1 MSIKPSFF
9 TAQSFQFLEDL
20 SKNNNRPWFNTH
32 KERYEDTIRS
42 PALAFIEAIQPNIKI
57 ISPHMTATAKKTGG
71 SLMRVY
77 RDVRFGK
84 DKTPYKTNIGI
95 QFKHRC
101 AKDVHAPAFY
111 LHLSSEECFIAAGIW
126 RPSGPAL
133 ASIREMISDNPQSW
147 KNITQSPAFKSSF
160 ELSGQTLKTYPR
172 GYSKD
177 HPMINDLKRKDFIA
191 IQPISREQVL
201 DPLFIETLSD
211 SYQQSS
217 DFMDYLCQA
226 LALNF

>member
-1 MSIKPSFF
+1 MSTKPSSFS
-9 TAQSFQFLEDL
+9 AQSFQFLEEL
-20 SKNNNRPWFNTH
+20 SKNNNRPWFNAH
-32 KERYEDTIRS
+32 KQRYEDTIRS
-42 PALAFIEAIQPNIKI
+42 PALALIEAMQPNIQH
-57 ISPHMTATAKKTGG
+57 ISPHMSATAKKIGG

-77 RDVRFGK
+77 RDVRFAK

-111 LHLSSEECFIAAGIW
+111 LHISNQECFLAAGIW
-126 RPSGPAL
+126 RPSGTAL

-147 KNITQSPAFKSSF
+147 KNITQEKSFQSAF
-160 ELSGQTLKTYPR
+160 ELSGQSLKTYPR

-177 HPMINDLKRKDFIA
+177 HPMIHDLKRKDFIA
-191 IQPISREQVL
+191 IQAISREQVL
-201 DPLFIETLSD
+201 DPLFMETLSD

-226 LALNF
+226 LELNF